1 MGQAYYDFARGVD
14 LRPVEVE
21 YVRKSVGCEQT
32 FETDIS
38 TNAAV
43 LIELYHIVLELE
55 RRLKKQDFDGR
66 TLTLKV
72 KYSDFTQITRSLTQ
86 HRLLHTKNDIL
97 PVAKRLLKEVE
108 YSTFKPI
115 RLMGLSVSNPSAE
128 ANMHKAEWV
137 EGYLEFGD

>member
-1 MGQAYYDFARGVD
+1 MGQTYYDFARGVD

-72 KYSDFTQITRSLTQ
+72 KYSDFTQITRSFTQ
-86 HRLLHTKNDIL
+86 HRLLHTKDNIL

-137 EGYLEFGD
+137 EGYLEFDD

>member
-1 MGQAYYDFARGVD
+1 MGQTYYDFARGID

-55 RRLKKQDFDGR
+55 RRLIKQDFDGR

-86 HRLLHTKNDIL
+86 HRLLHTKDDIL
-97 PVAKRLLKEVE
+97 PVAKRLLKEVA

-137 EGYLEFGD
+137 EGYLEFDD